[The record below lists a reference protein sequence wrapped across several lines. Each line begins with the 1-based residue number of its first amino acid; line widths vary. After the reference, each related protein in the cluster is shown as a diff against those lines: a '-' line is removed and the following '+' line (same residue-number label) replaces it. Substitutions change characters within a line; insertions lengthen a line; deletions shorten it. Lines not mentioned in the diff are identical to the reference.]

1 MVELD
6 VEISALSV
14 QEQRMLAGLVPLLD
28 PARDGILRVHERAI
42 TGAWRLRP
50 NPTLSSALDLIAP
63 SGTVRAQLSRPI
75 VLGALKRMLG
85 ELAGTNSQRLVPT
98 KLSVG
103 VPIASAAPSAAPA
116 ATRVSR
122 PVMGAPVAA
131 PVKKS
136 EDHKTDP
143 RAFVGISDLAKLLE
157 SLMVGGAGLFELRFA
172 NGDSVRI
179 DRGSNSFR
187 CRGFARSELWARLN
201 QPGSRWAQ
209 LSDKNRSKTDETQAS
224 MGPLLFALGA
234 LTAKERFIPGQHTAL
249 EFQIRTPVAYA
260 KIANYE
266 GIAEVF
272 TDYSPVPDAAMKLA
286 MAPVEVIACLNGY
299 AAIGMVRWRPRSQ
312 APTPVL
318 EEKAGGLFSRIKS
331 HFV

>member
-28 PARDGILRVHERAI
+28 PARDGILRVHDRPI
-42 TGAWRLRP
+42 SGAWRLRP
-50 NPTLSSALDLIAP
+50 NPTMASALDLIAP

-75 VLGALKRMLG
+75 VLGALKRMLH
-85 ELAGTNSQRLVPT
+85 ELAGVNSQRLVPT

-103 VPIASAAPSAAPA
+103 VPTQSAAAPA
-116 ATRVSR
+116 PGATRISR
-122 PVMGAPVAA
+122 PVMGTPIATPA
-131 PVKKS
+131 KKS

-143 RAFVGISDLAKLLE
+143 RAFVGIFDLAKLLE
-157 SLMVGGAGLFELRFA
+157 SLMVGGMGLFELRFA

-209 LSDKNRSKTDETQAS
+209 LSDKHRSKTDETQAS

-234 LTAKERFIPGQHTAL
+234 ITAKERFIAGQHTAL

-260 KIANYE
+260 KIANFE
-266 GIAEVF
+266 GIAEIF
-272 TDYSPVPDAAMKLA
+272 SDYSPVADAAMKLA
-286 MAPVEVIACLNGY
+286 MAPVEVLACLNGY
-299 AAIGMVRWRPRSQ
+299 AAIGMLRWRPRSQ
-312 APTPVL
+312 APAPVL
-318 EEKAGGLFSRIKS
+318 EEKATGLFSRIKS

>member
-28 PARDGILRVHERAI
+28 PARDGILRVHERPI
-42 TGAWRLRP
+42 SGAWRLRP

-75 VLGALKRMLG
+75 VLGALKRMLS
-85 ELAGTNSQRLVPT
+85 ELAGSNSQRLVPT

-103 VPIASAAPSAAPA
+103 VPTQAPA
-116 ATRVSR
+116 SVPAPGATRLTR
-122 PVMGAPVAA
+122 PVMGTPAPL
-131 PVKKS
+131 KKS

-143 RAFVGISDLAKLLE
+143 RAFVGIFDLAKLLE
-157 SLMVGGAGLFELRFA
+157 SLMLGGMGLFELRFA

-209 LSDKNRSKTDETQAS
+209 LSDKHRSKTDETQAS

-234 LTAKERFIPGQHTAL
+234 ITAKERFIAGQHTAL

-260 KIANYE
+260 KIANFE

-272 TDYSPVPDAAMKLA
+272 SDYSPVPDAAMKLA
-286 MAPVEVIACLNGY
+286 MAPVEVLACLNGY
-299 AAIGMVRWRPRSQ
+299 AAIGMLRWRPRSQ

-318 EEKAGGLFSRIKS
+318 EEKASGLFSRIKS